1 MYVSVCGKVCAPV
14 EARGGRFPGAGD
26 KGRWC
31 KLTLWVLG
39 TKGRSSEAGH
49 TLNHPHVYFF
59 KMKFLIPETLKGL
72 PLFPDI
78 LVGYCSSPRDPDTL
92 EIRI

>member
-1 MYVSVCGKVCAPV
+1 MYVSVCGKVCALWRPEGV
-14 EARGGRFPGAGD
+14 GSLGLEI
-26 KGRWC
+26 K
-31 KLTLWVLG
+31 TLWVLG

-59 KMKFLIPETLKGL
+59 KVKFLMPETLKGL

-78 LVGYCSSPRDPDTL
+78 LVGYCSSPRDAETL